1 MKFFK
6 SVDEKLAEIGF
17 IKDEESEFCVNY
29 KKNIEEYGYVQIL
42 EIQHKASGIHTI
54 HSYGEGV
61 NKEGYNNSVGLSL
74 YATKLALKKARKM
87 GLKPVRK

>member
-17 IKDEESEFCVNY
+17 IKGEESEFCVNY

-54 HSYGEGV
+54 HSYEEGV
-61 NKEGYNNSVGLSL
+61 NKDGYNNSVGLPL
-74 YATKLALKKARKM
+74 YVTKLALKKARKM
-87 GLKPVRK
+87 GLRPVK

>member
-6 SVDEKLAEIGF
+6 TVDEKLADIGF

-42 EIQHKASGIHTI
+42 EIQHKASGSHTI
-54 HSYGEGV
+54 HSYEEGV
-61 NKEGYNNSVGLSL
+61 NKDGYNNSVGLSL
-74 YATKLALKKARKM
+74 RAAKLALEKARQM
-87 GLKPVRK
+87 GLKPVKK